1 MQHLNLN
8 RPTRALMLLAVGT
21 IVAVNFAPQVSQ
33 ASASLTAPKPT
44 QAKQRKPRRPPVK
57 PVAIA
62 PSSPA
67 PAATNS
73 LEQAAH
79 DQVNQYR
86 ASKNLSPLKWN
97 DAIAAQA
104 RQHSAN
110 MASGQTA
117 FGHDGFQGRVQGT
130 GLDYQGAAENV
141 AFNQGYSDPV
151 GEAVKGWLASPGH
164 LKNIEGNY
172 DTAGIGVTQNA
183 QGEIYFTQLFIRS
196 R

>member
-8 RPTRALMLLAVGT
+8 RPVRALMLLAAGA
-21 IVAVNFAPQVSQ
+21 IVAVNFDPQPSQ
-33 ASASLTAPKPT
+33 ANASLAAPKPT
-44 QAKQRKPRRPPVK
+44 QAKQRKPRRAPK
-57 PVAIA
+57 PVATA
-62 PSSPA
+62 QSSPA
-67 PAATNS
+67 TAPAASS
-73 LEQAAH
+73 LERAAH

-86 ASKNLSPLKWN
+86 ASQNLPPLKWN
-97 DAIAAQA
+97 DAIATQA

-183 QGEIYFTQLFIRS
+183 KGEIYFTQVFIRS

>member
-8 RPTRALMLLAVGT
+8 RSARALILLAAGA
-21 IVAVNFAPQVSQ
+21 IVAVNFDPQVSQ

-44 QAKQRKPRRPPVK
+44 QAKQRKPRRAPK
-57 PVAIA
+57 PVAPA
-62 PSSPA
+62 QSSPA
-67 PAATNS
+67 PVAANS

-86 ASKNLSPLKWN
+86 ASKNLPPLKWN

-130 GLDYQGAAENV
+130 GVDYQGAAENV
-141 AFNQGYSDPV
+141 AYNQGYSDPV
-151 GEAVKGWLASPGH
+151 TVAVKGWLASPGH

-172 DTAGIGVTQNA
+172 DTAGIGVAQNA
-183 QGEIYFTQLFIRS
+183 QGEIYLTQVFIRS